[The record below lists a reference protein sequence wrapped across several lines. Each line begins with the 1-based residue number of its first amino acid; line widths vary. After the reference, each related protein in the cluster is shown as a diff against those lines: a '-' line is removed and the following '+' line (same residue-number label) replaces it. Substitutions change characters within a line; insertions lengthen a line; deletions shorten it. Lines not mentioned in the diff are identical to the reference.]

1 MKAGKLVECADGY
14 LFLTW
19 IYVFT
24 SEVERS
30 VRSVTV
36 LCDDVNMGFE
46 NRWLRVSRV
55 RLSPG

>member
-1 MKAGKLVECADGY
+1 MKAGKLVECADGC

-36 LCDDVNMGFE
+36 VCDGVNMGFE
-46 NRWLRVSRV
+46 NRWY
-55 RLSPG
+55 G